1 MNLPP
6 PSDAPLRLEGYRVV
20 VAGGSRGIGRAMAL
34 AFARSGAVVSACAR
48 GEAALAEVRDTIHAE
63 GGKAHTQSCDLAD
76 PQAISHYIDA
86 AAEALGGIDVLV
98 NNATGYGFA
107 EDDEGWTANFQI
119 DLMAAVRASRLALP
133 HLKHSGRASILHTS
147 SIAALRPRASGA
159 PYAAIKAALS
169 HYTGSQA
176 LALAPDRIR
185 VNAIAPGSISFPDG
199 LWERRRVEEP
209 ALHAA
214 TLAKIPFGRFGTPED
229 VAHAALFLASP
240 WAGWITG
247 QTLAV
252 DGGQVLN
259 G

>member
-1 MNLPP
+1 MDTPARMP
-6 PSDAPLRLEGYRVV
+6 CRLDGYRVV
-20 VAGGSRGIGRAMAL
+20 VAGGSRGIGRAIAL
-34 AFARSGAVVSACAR
+34 GFARAGATVSACAR
-48 GEAALAEVRDTIHAE
+48 GRAGLADLQHAIEAI
-63 GGKAHTQSCDLAD
+63 GGTAHVQPCDLAD
-76 PQAISHYIDA
+76 PAAITNYIDSA
-86 AAEALGGIDVLV
+86 AQALGGIDVLV

-107 EDDEGWTANFQI
+107 DDDESWAANVQI
-119 DLMAAVRASRLALP
+119 DLMAAVRASRAALP
-133 HLKHSGRASILHTS
+133 HLRQSGRASILHTS
-147 SIAALRPRASGA
+147 SIAALRPRAGGA

-185 VNAIAPGSISFPDG
+185 VNAIAPGSVSFPGG

-214 TLAKIPFGRFGTPED
+214 TLTRIPFGRFGTPEEI
-229 VAHAALFLASP
+229 AHVALFLASP

-252 DGGQVLN
+252 DGGQMLT